1 MSLENL
7 KENIIYEKEILR
19 EIMIFNSQLEK
30 SKLSDNKDEEKI
42 INNTINSLTNL
53 LKVVNNSIPNLI
65 TSLDS
70 PAKEEKAAKPEE
82 KIQKTEES
90 KEEKS
95 SLIRVSYV
103 LPEGKKYVTINEK
116 DRTKFLKDLSLSLGA
131 IKKIRKSEKK
141 QDVDLRL
148 FKKPSFYAKI
158 SNRFF
163 SEYGTKLSN
172 KEYLKEVGV
181 DMRKANMPFLL
192 NTYISMGLMSA
203 VLSVFLAIIL
213 FIVLIFFKINFD
225 FPFFHAAE
233 LGLGRILLNFLII
246 PAFPLITLISFYFY
260 PSLEKSSIEKK
271 VNQELPFVA
280 IHMSAIAGSGIEPS
294 HIFKIIALGEEYP
307 YSRQELKKVI
317 NQINVYGYDLVNA
330 LKNAARSTASKKIAE
345 LFNGFATTISSG
357 GKLTEFLDKRAETL
371 LFEYRLERER
381 FTKTAETFMDIYISV
396 VIAAPMIMMLMLVLI
411 NISGISTGLSIS
423 ALTLVIILIVALIN
437 IIFLVVLHLK
447 QPSY

>member
-1 MSLENL
+1 MSLESL
-7 KENIIYEKEILR
+7 KENIIYEREILK
-19 EIMIFNSQLEK
+19 EVMIFNSQLEN
-30 SKLSDNKDEEKI
+30 SKNKDEEKI
-42 INNTINSLTNL
+42 IKNTINSLINL
-53 LKVVNNSIPNLI
+53 LKIINNSIPDLI
-65 TSLDS
+65 SNLDS
-70 PAKEEKAAKPEE
+70 PAKEKKAEE
-82 KIQKTEES
+82 KIQENE
-90 KEEKS
+90 EEKS
-95 SLIRVSYV
+95 SLIRVSYS
-103 LPEGKKYVTINEK
+103 LPGGRKYVTINEK
-116 DRTKFLKDLSLSLGA
+116 DRSRFLKDLSLSLSA
-131 IKKIRKSEKK
+131 IKKIRKPEKRK
-141 QDVDLRL
+141 DLELRL

-163 SEYGTKLSN
+163 SDYGSKLSN
-172 KEYLKEVGV
+172 KESLKEVGI

-203 VLSVFLAIIL
+203 VLSIFAAIVL

-225 FPFFHAAE
+225 FPFFHATE
-233 LGLGRILLNFLII
+233 FSLGRILLNLLII
-246 PAFPLITLISFYFY
+246 PAFLLITLISFYFY
-260 PSLEKSSIEKK
+260 PALEKSSIEKK
-271 VNQELPFVA
+271 INQELPFVA

-357 GKLTEFLDKRAETL
+357 GRLTEFLDKRAETL

-411 NISGISTGLSIS
+411 NISGISIGLSIS
-423 ALTLVIILIVALIN
+423 ALTLVIVLIVALIN